1 MPHAAPLADLLAA
14 IIAGGKVTL
23 CTQCAV
29 RRGITE
35 RDLLPGIN
43 IAGAASFLA
52 EIIEPDV
59 QALVY

>member
-1 MPHAAPLADLLAA
+1 LAA

-29 RRGITE
+29 RRGINE
-35 RDLLPGIN
+35 KNLIDGIK

-52 EIIEPDV
+52 EIIEPDI